1 MLFLDL
7 DDFKRINDH
16 AGHAAGDAVLIAA
29 AERIRRCVR
38 PTDLAA
44 RLGGDE
50 FAVLLEDAD
59 ERHGEEVAHRI
70 VALLSEAVTDRRPA
84 VLGARL
90 DRHRVGRRRLRAW
103 TPTT

>member
-16 AGHAAGDAVLIAA
+16 AGHAAGDAVLMAA

-50 FAVLLEDAD
+50 FAVLLEDVD
-59 ERHGEEVAHRI
+59 ERHGEDVAHRI
-70 VALLSEAVTDRRPA
+70 VALLSEAVTITGQPCWVRA
-84 VLGARL
+84 SIGIASAGA
-90 DRHRVGRRRLRAW
+90 GSGW
-103 TPTT
+103 TPTS

>member
-1 MLFLDL
+1 M
-7 DDFKRINDH
+7 
-16 AGHAAGDAVLIAA
+16 
-29 AERIRRCVR
+29 R

-70 VALLSEAVTDRRPA
+70 VALLSEAVTIAGQPCWVRA
-84 VLGARL
+84 SIGIATAAA
-90 DRHRVGRRRLRAW
+90 GSAW

>member
-16 AGHAAGDAVLIAA
+16 GGHAAGDAVLMAA

-38 PTDLAA
+38 PDDLAA

-59 ERHGEEVAHRI
+59 ERRGEDVAHRI
-70 VALLSEAVTDRRPA
+70 VALLGEAMPIAGQPEWVRA
-84 VLGARL
+84 SIGIASAGA
-90 DRHRVGRRRLRAW
+90 GSGS